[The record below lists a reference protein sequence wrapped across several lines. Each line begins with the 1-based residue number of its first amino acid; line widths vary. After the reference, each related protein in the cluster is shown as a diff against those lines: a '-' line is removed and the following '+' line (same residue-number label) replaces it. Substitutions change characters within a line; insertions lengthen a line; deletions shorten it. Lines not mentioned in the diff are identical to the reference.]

1 MTVANGTN
9 KVGALVALLRETG
22 AKPRVSSDRVVRS
35 TLYDLDYHVA
45 LIACVFFTNAEQ
57 RTDNTRSIVTHWLK
71 ILQFIAVRASLLQD
85 FQHWAK
91 ARRSP
96 NVDTWQKMPRGYL
109 GDRTHDRTVELLVAG
124 KVLYRT
130 PDVLI
135 SGERF
140 NVLRVIYKG
149 IVAQDLFTSERD
161 TLRTLTQIPVNKT
174 LLRGE

>member
-1 MTVANGTN
+1 MANGTN
-9 KVGALVALLRETG
+9 KVQALTALLRETG
-22 AKPRVSSDRVVRS
+22 AKPRVSPDRVVRS

-45 LIACVFFTNAEQ
+45 IVACVFFTNAEQ
-57 RTDNTRSIVTHWLK
+57 RTDNTRSIVAHWLK
-71 ILQFIAVRASLLQD
+71 ILQFIAVRPSLLHD
-85 FQHWAK
+85 FQRWAK

-124 KVLYRT
+124 EVLYRT
-130 PDVLI
+130 ADALV

-140 NVLRVIYKG
+140 SVLRGMYEG
-149 IVAQDLFTSERD
+149 IVARDLFTSERG
-161 TLRTLTQIPVNKT
+161 TLHELAHIAVNRT